1 MRGMLSLSLLPI
13 VRRRVCMPWVV
24 AVYVVVLLGEE
35 PVGDWAATALCA
47 ASARRVRADEVVGH
61 VA

>member
-1 MRGMLSLSLLPI
+1 
-13 VRRRVCMPWVV
+13 MPWVV